1 MSEVYNRM
9 FPSKTPL
16 NQVDPDAPGTP
27 GKPGYEPKVQRKELD
42 DKGKKIYDGLRNKKG
57 YYDMD
62 GVPNVPTSEKMKYP
76 EIQAEFVALSK
87 EKLSD
92 KDYKKK
98 FKEKFVNDSVNG
110 NDKRAYLLD

>member
-1 MSEVYNRM
+1 MSEVYKRM

-16 NQVDPDAPGTP
+16 NQIDPDAPGTP
-27 GKPGYEPKVQRKELD
+27 GTPGHEPKVQRKELD
-42 DKGKKIYDGLRNKKG
+42 DKGKKLYDGLRNKKG

-62 GVPNVPTSEKMKYP
+62 GGPNVPTAEKRKYP
-76 EIQAEFVALSK
+76 EIQEAFVALSK

-98 FKEKFVNDSVNG
+98 FKEKFVNDSIGG
-110 NDKRAYLLD
+110 NSKEHYLLD